1 MVELEKKHK
10 IYYKIHR
17 ARSSGILFYILSI
30 LVLATS
36 IWMFIDQKN
45 IILLLT
51 GISLFLI
58 INIITEIIGTKG
70 STLYIASNGITRE
83 MGILGKEYTT
93 VNYEDVLRTTITQS
107 LILRMLSYGDI
118 EIDTAGMEE
127 AELDFKNIPNP
138 HKYKKIIDGL
148 IDKANT
154 AVKKK

>member
-1 MVELEKKHK
+1 MVELEKTHQV
-10 IYYKIHR
+10 YYKIHR
-17 ARSSGILFYILSI
+17 ARSSGILFYTLSI

-36 IWMFIDQKN
+36 IWMFIGQKS

-83 MGILGKEYTT
+83 TGILGKEYTT

-107 LILRMLSYGDI
+107 LIQRILNYGNI

-127 AELDFKNIPNP
+127 AELGFKNTPNP
-138 HKYKKIIDGL
+138 HKYKQIIDKL

-154 AVKKK
+154 VVKKK